1 MMEVV
6 KFKMGKPEKYDF
18 SGWATRCNVKC
29 SDGRTILKHAFKDDD
44 GKVVPLVWNH
54 NHVEADNVLGH
65 ACLEARE
72 EGIYAYCSF
81 NDTDQGKNAKEL
93 VQHGDITALS
103 IFANKLQ
110 QNNNR
115 EVMHGIIREVSL
127 VLAGANPGASIDYVV
142 AHADDSESEEATIYN
157 DENALEMFHAETQEN
172 NPAPENKEDLENKE
186 DNQDQQ
192 STPENDQQLDKNPV
206 EENKPESDPNQE
218 NLEHKDDPAKEEKK
232 EKNIKDIL
240 DSMTEEQREVLYFL
254 VGMAHEEAKNGGK
267 EEMKH
272 NAFDEIKN
280 DKGEVLT
287 HSEFVEIMAEA
298 KKNGSLRDTFLAHGI
313 TDVGNLFPEDKAVN
327 NGPFT
332 VSRNM
337 EWVAKVMNA
346 VHHTP
351 FARVKSFY
359 FNITGE
365 QARAK
370 GYVKGNQK
378 VEEVVAA
385 LKRSTPPQTVYKL
398 QKIDRDDVI
407 DITDF
412 DVIAYLKS
420 EMRVMLDEE
429 LARAFLIG
437 DGRSVDSNDKIN
449 PLNIRPVWQDSE
461 TYTVKRVLE
470 RGEGNFAKDFIK
482 DIIRSRKLYK
492 GSGNPTLFTTEDMLT
507 EMLLIEDGQGRVIYD
522 TVERLKTALRVSDIV
537 TVEVMEGAYRR
548 DSSYQYN
555 LLGLL
560 VNMRDYNVGADKGGN
575 VSMFDDFDINYN
587 KYEYLIETR
596 CSGALVKPYS
606 AISFEEKTSF

>member
-1 MMEVV
+1 MEVV

-18 SGWATRCNVKC
+18 SGWATKCNVKC

-44 GKVVPLVWNH
+44 GKTVPLVWNH
-54 NHVEADNVLGH
+54 NHVEAENVLGH
-65 ACLEARE
+65 ACLESRE

-81 NDTDQGKNAKEL
+81 NDTEQGKNAKEL
-93 VQHGDITALS
+93 VQHGDITSLS
-103 IFANKLQ
+103 IFANRLQ
-110 QNNNR
+110 QNTNK

-157 DENALEMFHAETQEN
+157 DENALEMFHAD
-172 NPAPENKEDLENKE
+172 PENPNPEEHKDPELEHKDP
-186 DNQDQQ
+186 DNPNPEEHKD
-192 STPENDQQLDKNPV
+192 PENSNP
-206 EENKPESDPNQE
+206 EE
-218 NLEHKDDPAKEEKK
+218 NLEHKDDPAKKEEKDK
-232 EKNIKDIL
+232 TVQDVL
-240 DSMTEEQREVLYFL
+240 DTMNEEQLNVLYLL
-254 VGMAHEEAKNGGK
+254 VGAAHEEAKNGGK

-287 HSEFVEIMAEA
+287 HSEFVEIITEA
-298 KKNGSLRDTFLAHGI
+298 KQKGSVKDAFLAHGI
-313 TDVGNLFPEDKAVN
+313 TDIGNLFPEDKAVG
-327 NGPFT
+327 GPAT

-337 EWVAKVMNA
+337 EWVAKVMGA

-351 FARVKSFY
+351 FARVKSSLID
-359 FNITGE
+359 ITGE

-385 LKRSTPPQTVYKL
+385 LKRSTSPQTVYKL

-449 PLNIRPVWQDSE
+449 PLNIRPVWGDSE

-470 RGEGNFAKDFIK
+470 RAEGASDEAFAKAFIK
-482 DIIRSRKLYK
+482 DVIRARKLYK

-507 EMLLIEDGQGRVIYD
+507 NMLLIEDKNERVIYD
-522 TVERLKTALRVSDIV
+522 TVEKLKTALRVSDIV
-537 TVEVMEGAYRR
+537 TVEVMEGANRR
-548 DSSYQYN
+548 DASYQYN

-575 VSMFDDFDINYN
+575 VNMFDDFDINLN

-596 CSGALVKPYS
+596 CSGALVKPFS

>member
-1 MMEVV
+1 
-6 KFKMGKPEKYDF
+6 MGKPEKFDF
-18 SGWATRCNVKC
+18 SGWATKYNVKC

-44 GKVVPLVWNH
+44 TKIIPLVWNH

-65 ACLEARE
+65 AYLEERD
-72 EGIYAYCSF
+72 EGIYAYCSL

-93 VQHGDITALS
+93 VQHGDITSLS
-103 IFANKLQ
+103 IFANKLK
-110 QNNNR
+110 QNGNK

-157 DENALEMFHAETQEN
+157 DENALEMFHAE
-172 NPAPENKEDLENKE
+172 
-186 DNQDQQ
+186 
-192 STPENDQQLDKNPV
+192 
-206 EENKPESDPNQE
+206 
-218 NLEHKDDPAKEEKK
+218 KEEKK
-232 EKNIKDIL
+232 GEPEMENNPNPNPNETLEHKEDKPAPAKEKTVQDII
-240 DSMTEEQREVLYFL
+240 DSMSDEQKDVLYLL
-254 VGMAHEEAKNGGK
+254 VGAAVEEAKNGGK

-287 HSEFVEIMAEA
+287 HSEFIEIMTEA
-298 KKNGSLRDTFLAHGI
+298 KKSGSVKDAFLAHGI
-313 TDVGNLFPEDKAVN
+313 TNIGNLFPEDRAA
-327 NGPFT
+327 GAPET

-337 EWVAKVMNA
+337 EWVAQVMGA
-346 VHHTP
+346 VSHSP
-351 FARVKSFY
+351 FSRVKSMY
-359 FNITGE
+359 FDITGE

-370 GYVKGNQK
+370 GYIKGYRK
-378 VEEVVAA
+378 AEEVITA
-385 LKRSTPPQTVYKL
+385 LKRRIDPQTVYKL

-420 EMRVMLDEE
+420 EMRTMLDEE

-437 DGRSVDSNDKIN
+437 DGRAVDDEYKIS
-449 PLNIRPVWQDSE
+449 PDHIKPVWQDSE
-461 TYTVKRVLE
+461 VYTIKRVLT
-470 RGEGNFAKDFIK
+470 RSADTNFAKDFIK
-482 DIIRSRKLYK
+482 DVIRARKLYK
-492 GSGNPTLFTTEDMLT
+492 GSGNPVLYTTEDMLT
-507 EMLLIEDGQGRVIYD
+507 EMLLIEDLNQRVIYD
-522 TVERLKTALRVSDIV
+522 TVEKLKTALRVSDIV
-537 TVEVMEGAYRR
+537 TVEAMEGAYRR
-548 DSSYQYN
+548 DANFQYN

-560 VNMRDYNVGADKGGN
+560 VNMRDYKVGADKGGN
-575 VSMFDDFDINYN
+575 VNMFDDFDINYN

>member
-1 MMEVV
+1 MA
-6 KFKMGKPEKYDF
+6 KPEKYDF
-18 SGWATRCNVKC
+18 SGWATKYNVKC
-29 SDGRTILKHAFKDDD
+29 SDGRTILKHAFKEDDT
-44 GKVVPLVWNH
+44 KVIPLVWNH
-54 NHVEADNVLGH
+54 NHVEAENVLGH
-65 ACLEARE
+65 AYLEERDD
-72 EGIYAYCSF
+72 GIYAYCSL
-81 NDTDQGKNAKEL
+81 NDADQGKNAKEL
-93 VQHGDITALS
+93 VQHGDITSLS
-103 IFANKLQ
+103 IFANKLK
-110 QNNNR
+110 QNSNK
-115 EVMHGIIREVSL
+115 EVMHGVIREVSL

-142 AHADDSESEEATIYN
+142 SHADDSESEDATIYN
-157 DENALEMFHAETQEN
+157 DENALEMFHAEEN
-172 NPAPENKEDLENKE
+172 PGIPGKTNEG
-186 DNQDQQ
+186 
-192 STPENDQQLDKNPV
+192 
-206 EENKPESDPNQE
+206 DPKSAE
-218 NLEHKDDPAKEEKK
+218 ANLEHKEESDPANKEGKK
-232 EKNIKDIL
+232 KTVLEIIDGMS
-240 DSMTEEQREVLYFL
+240 DEERDVLYLL
-254 VGMAHEEAKNGGK
+254 VGAAHEEAKNGGK

-287 HSEFVEIMAEA
+287 HSEFVEIIAEA
-298 KKNGSLRDTFLAHGI
+298 KQKGSVKDAFLAHGI
-313 TDVGNLFPEDKAVN
+313 TDIGNLFPEDKAVG
-327 NGPFT
+327 GPAT

-337 EWVAKVMNA
+337 EWVAKVMGA

-351 FARVKSFY
+351 FARVKSSLID
-359 FNITGE
+359 ITGE

-385 LKRSTPPQTVYKL
+385 LKRSTSPQTVYKL

-437 DGRSVDSNDKIN
+437 DGRSVDSNDKIS
-449 PLNIRPVWQDSE
+449 PLDIRPVWGDNE

-470 RGEGNFAKDFIK
+470 RADGASEEAFAKAFIK
-482 DIIRSRKLYK
+482 DVIRARKLYK

-507 EMLLIEDGQGRVIYD
+507 NMLLIEDKNERAIYD
-522 TVERLKTALRVSDIV
+522 TVEKLKTALRVSDIV
-537 TVEVMEGAYRR
+537 TVEVMEGVNRR
-548 DSSYQYN
+548 DASHQYD

-575 VSMFDDFDINYN
+575 VSMFDDFDINLN

-596 CSGALVKPYS
+596 CSGALVKPFS